1 MTQNMNL
8 SIKQKQTHRHR
19 ELTYGCHEGEAAG
32 RDGFGVWKKQMQGI
46 IYNG

>member
-19 ELTYGCHEGEAAG
+19 EQTYGCHEGEAAG

>member
-1 MTQNMNL
+1 MVAT
-8 SIKQKQTHRHR
+8 R
-19 ELTYGCHEGEAAG
+19 ERRQGGCHEGEAAG